1 MILSVRDFTMTNRH
15 VGVRIARHLQTAEH
29 AVDKAMVETTAL
41 IQAMIEGRAEAGFAA
56 DVGQPAL
63 VRMVRGL
70 SQLANAR
77 GAVVEGHEALASVAA
92 AQGVVWRMEGPF
104 EEKTKLAVVGS
115 MDAA

>member
-1 MILSVRDFTMTNRH
+1 MTNKH
-15 VGVRIARHLQTAEH
+15 VGVRIARRLQTAEH

-63 VRMVRGL
+63 VTMVRGL
-70 SQLANAR
+70 SQLADAR

-92 AQGVVWRMEGPF
+92 AQGVAWRMEGPF
-104 EEKTKLAVVGS
+104 EEKTKPAVVGRLE
-115 MDAA
+115 AA